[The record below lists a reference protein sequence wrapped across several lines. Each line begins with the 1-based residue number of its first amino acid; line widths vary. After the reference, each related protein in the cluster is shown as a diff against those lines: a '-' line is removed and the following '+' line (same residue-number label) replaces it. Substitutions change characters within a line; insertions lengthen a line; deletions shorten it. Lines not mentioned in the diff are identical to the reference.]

1 MYRVCESQFLRLTR
15 GSNYSITRVD
25 YIFSPQL
32 IKRYNEFKQ
41 VSKAAGEKIEERLL
55 FHCTSA
61 DVIEKIIRTGFL
73 IGGQADEH
81 GNRAKVHAQAYG
93 AGVYSSES
101 PAFAH
106 RYLRDGNKLML
117 MVKAVPTSDS
127 TIVMDATR
135 THIEQLIVKNVA
147 QIVPMFVV
155 HFTS

>member
-15 GSNYSITRVD
+15 GSNLSITKIE
-25 YIFSPQL
+25 YAFAPKL
-32 IKRYNEFKQ
+32 IKRYSAFKDQ
-41 VSKAAGEKIEERLL
+41 LKAAGEKVEERLL

-61 DVIEKIIRTGFL
+61 DVIEKILVHGFL

-101 PAFAH
+101 PAFAL
-106 RYLRDGNKLML
+106 RYLRDGNKMML
-117 MVKAVPTSDS
+117 MVRAVPTRDS

-135 THIEQLIVKNVA
+135 THIEQLVVKNVA

-155 HFTS
+155 YFKS